1 MKDRHRLKDNYKSA
15 MNSLK
20 LLQESWILCFST
32 LININEKGYHFRENE
47 AWPFKFNFNN
57 TLPSI
62 Q

>member
-1 MKDRHRLKDNYKSA
+1 MPTKSA

-20 LLQESWILCFST
+20 LLHESCILCFST

-47 AWPFKFNFNN
+47 AGQFKFKFNN

>member
-1 MKDRHRLKDNYKSA
+1 MPTKSA

-20 LLQESWILCFST
+20 LLQESWILCLST

-47 AWPFKFNFNN
+47 AWQIKIKINN